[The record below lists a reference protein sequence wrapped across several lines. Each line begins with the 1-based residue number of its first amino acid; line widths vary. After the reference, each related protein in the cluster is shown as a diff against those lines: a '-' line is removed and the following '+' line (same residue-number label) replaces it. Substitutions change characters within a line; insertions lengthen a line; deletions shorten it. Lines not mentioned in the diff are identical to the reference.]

1 MIFGFKSVSDVAVV
15 VGFERNLFVEDGL
28 LVDGE
33 FFEDVFLNGWMD
45 LAGGSFSD
53 VLDGE
58 LIRLLSISPDQFK
71 EPRLANAQDRLDV
84 FSFDFLMEIPLK
96 QFFDLNIGKTLVDV
110 SHILEPSCKVPEYGV
125 LGVSTFKL

>member
-96 QFFDLNIGKTLVDV
+96 QFFDLTIGKVFVDV